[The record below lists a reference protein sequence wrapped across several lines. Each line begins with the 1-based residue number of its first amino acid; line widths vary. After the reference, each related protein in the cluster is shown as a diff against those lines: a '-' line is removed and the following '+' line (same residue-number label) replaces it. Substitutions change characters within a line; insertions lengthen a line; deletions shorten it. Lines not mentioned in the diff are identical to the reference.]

1 MGGNFRA
8 DGEAEGHGGVEV
20 AAGDV
25 SEPADRKREAEA
37 ERERD
42 PQGADRPAADVDR
55 NGDRVEAE
63 EEEEKRAER
72 LRSEAQTKR

>member
-1 MGGNFRA
+1 MT
-8 DGEAEGHGGVEV
+8 
-20 AAGDV
+20 AGDL
-25 SEPADRKREAEA
+25 SEPPDRQREAEP

-42 PQGADRPAADVDR
+42 PQAAYRPAADVDR

-63 EEEEKRAER
+63 KEEQKRAQR